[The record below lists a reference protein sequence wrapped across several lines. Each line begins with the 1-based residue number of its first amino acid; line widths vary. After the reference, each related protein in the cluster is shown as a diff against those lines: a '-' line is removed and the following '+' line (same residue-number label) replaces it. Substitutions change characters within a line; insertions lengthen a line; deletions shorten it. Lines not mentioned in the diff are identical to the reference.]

1 MLRREYAALMGAAPA
16 PAAAA
21 APQRRGWFGR
31 APPPPVAAPH
41 AGPDAA
47 VSHVS
52 FDDASAFAE
61 RLSAATGQAY
71 RLPSEAEWE
80 YACRAGA
87 RGRFAWGDAI
97 DAGKAVYRHGDG
109 APAGPTAPG
118 AHPPNRFGLY
128 DMHGLV
134 REWTLDLWRES
145 YETTPADGAPA
156 LDGQAS
162 MRVVRG
168 GAWSDPPALL
178 RASARGRATQSVRSE
193 AIGFRLLRVLE

>member
-1 MLRREYAALMGAAPA
+1 MSEVVVPRGFVFSAGNAGIKASGKPDLALAE
-16 PAAAA
+16 
-21 APQRRGWFGR
+21 APQGASAATLFTRNRV
-31 APPPPVAAPH
+31 VAAPLIVGREH
-41 AGPDAA
+41 LKKTGGRVRAVIVNSGNANCATGPGGI
-47 VSHVS
+47 
-52 FDDASAFAE
+52 DAS
-61 RLSAATGQAY
+61 
-71 RLPSEAEWE
+71 
-80 YACRAGA
+80 
-87 RGRFAWGDAI
+87 
-97 DAGKAVYRHGDG
+97 KAVYRHGDG
-109 APAGPTAPG
+109 APSGPTAPG
-118 AHPPNRFGLY
+118 AHAPNRFGLY

-178 RASARGRATQSVRSE
+178 RASARGRATQQVRSD